1 MKEQNKPQLAGSKI
15 IPAAV
20 SAWFIFLSI
29 DFLLHAVILA
39 TWWKKT
45 ADYWLSPE
53 DLFLMIPIGYA
64 SFAIYCGALTWLYV
78 RIVGDRRTI
87 GTAFQFGAIAGLVYG
102 VSTILANYA
111 VFAMPSSLLLV
122 WSGSILIESTL
133 ACATASWVLDAERS
147 WRRVG
152 LVFGAAVLIFIMSV
166 VLQNLL
172 FPT

>member
-15 IPAAV
+15 IAAAV
-20 SAWFIFLSI
+20 AAWFIYLSI
-29 DFLLHAVILA
+29 DFLIHAVILT

-45 ADYWLSPE
+45 AGYWLSPE
-53 DLFLMIPIGYA
+53 
-64 SFAIYCGALTWLYV
+64 
-78 RIVGDRRTI
+78 
-87 GTAFQFGAIAGLVYG
+87 